1 MYALAIFFDFGPL
14 GPMVLLAILAAV
26 AILIFL
32 AGFVAGSVATVF
44 VLRRKKSITKPLD
57 SV

>member
-26 AILIFL
+26 TILIFL
-32 AGFVAGSVATVF
+32 AGFVAGSVVTVF
-44 VLRRKKSITKPLD
+44 VLRRKKSITEP
-57 SV
+57 